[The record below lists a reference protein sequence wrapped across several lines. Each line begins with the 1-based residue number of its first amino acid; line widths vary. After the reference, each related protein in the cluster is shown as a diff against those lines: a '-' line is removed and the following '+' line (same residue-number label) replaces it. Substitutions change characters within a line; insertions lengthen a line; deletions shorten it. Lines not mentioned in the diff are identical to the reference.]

1 MMGKASL
8 GCNFEDRESGLCS
21 EGSCMEKKLKLFG
34 FEVNPS
40 EELATNW
47 RLKGSVGEANESV
60 SSSTTVSEQAMAIN
74 KPKFECQYCFKE
86 FTNSQA
92 LGGHQNAHKKERLK
106 KKKMQLQARK
116 ATLSYYY
123 LHPFQ
128 TPSNNF
134 LYHFPSSYTHHH
146 DSSQISF
153 NQNHAQFIHF
163 DSFLPPERRLFTLTP
178 ADSSSAAAA
187 AKPVVFQSSSSSSLP
202 PVASPSCKSLDLQL
216 GLN

>member
-8 GCNFEDRESGLCS
+8 ECNFEDRESGLCS

-34 FEVNPS
+34 FELNPS

-128 TPSNNF
+128 TASNNF
-134 LYHFPSSYTHHH
+134 LYHFPSSHTHHD

-153 NQNHAQFIHF
+153 NQNDAEFIHF
-163 DSFLPPERRLFTLTP
+163 ESFLPPERRLFTLTP
-178 ADSSSAAAA
+178 ADSSSAAA
-187 AKPVVFQSSSSSSLP
+187 KPVVFQSSSSLP